1 MAPTNIADMRVMGEK
16 RIVSSTPVGEVDY
29 ENVH

>member
-1 MAPTNIADMRVMGEK
+1 MAPTNIADMRVMSEK
-16 RIVSSTPVGEVDY
+16 RIVSSTPVSEVDY